1 MANRKKTSKKA
12 AGRAGK
18 ERSTGS
24 YAHPEAGAL
33 LRPDAGIQAQFRK
46 KKPPAT
52 RRYDSSLSPALDWD
66 GQNPARERAEAK
78 IASMEERLARLSAVI
93 DPGAGSG
100 VAPGTGSGVTPGAD
114 SEVAPNADPGATGG
128 ISERDLAR
136 AKQELA
142 AAREDAAALKALS
155 RPFLDWA
162 GKAER
167 LSFDVPTLPLFVH
180 ERLST
185 AAILET
191 LKGHTRDR
199 QVDMFDLF
207 GESDLPIHDRLLKAY
222 EHRNGWVN
230 RLILGDSLVV
240 MNSLV
245 GYEGLGGQVQAI
257 YMDPP
262 YAVKFGS
269 NFQPFVRKRDVTHG
283 DDEHMVREP
292 EMVQAY
298 RDTWELGI
306 HSFLTY
312 LRDRLLLARE
322 LLHPS
327 GSIFVQMSDTNLHHV
342 REVMD
347 EVFGPECF
355 VSQVSFQTTSGF
367 RTRTLATLGD
377 FLLWYARD
385 PDRLKVRKLFEE
397 QPVTLGE
404 GNARW
409 VLLPDGGYR
418 GVSAAEKR
426 GEASLPEGARLYKP
440 GDLQGQGASREP
452 QPFEFEGRVYEPG
465 TNSHWKA
472 NYPAGLERLASAGRI
487 HVAANSIQYR
497 RFASDFPYKE
507 RGNLWT
513 DTLTG
518 SFTDE
523 KIYVVQTNP
532 KVVERCL
539 LMTTDPGDLVFDPT
553 CGSGTTAWCAEKW
566 GRRWITAD
574 TSRVPLALARQRL
587 LTSTFDFY
595 RLKEPERG
603 PAGGFEYLRRQ
614 NRRGEEVGGIV
625 PHVTLES
632 MANDEPAKE
641 EVLVD
646 RPETDGSVT
655 RVSGP
660 FCVEATIPAPVEW
673 EGDGGEGSGD
683 AVSVGVAG
691 MVGDAGAGDPGDPG
705 DAGNAGGDGG
715 EDSGDA
721 VSAGDAGNAGTTGYV
736 SAAVAHARHV
746 DRMIEVLR
754 RSPVLR
760 LGGGRTVSLA
770 RVRRPARTLSLSA
783 EAVIE
788 GEGGQSARETT
799 RQAAGQNVRETTGQA
814 TGQSI
819 RETTGQA
826 AGQSAAIVFGPE
838 NGAVSE
844 TLVFEA
850 AREAYAKSYAHLYVA
865 GFAIQ
870 PNARRLI
877 EDCERAVGV
886 PATYVQA
893 SMDLVMGDLLKNLR
907 SSQIFSVCGLPDVRI
922 RQVETGV
929 SAAPRAAGT
938 SAATTAPGASETLA
952 ASAAPVATQSYQ
964 VELLGL
970 DVFDPVAMDS
980 DHREGHDVPAWFLDT
995 DYNGLCFHVCQAFFP
1010 RTSAWEGLK
1019 RSLRGKFED
1028 SVWAHLSGTVCA
1040 PFQAGDHGQVAVKV
1054 VDDRGNE
1061 LMVVKPLSEAEG
1073 EM

>member
-1 MANRKKTSKKA
+1 MAGKKNTVNRKGKA
-12 AGRAGK
+12 
-18 ERSTGS
+18 RSAKS
-24 YAHPEAGAL
+24 YGHPEASAL
-33 LRPDAGIQAQFRK
+33 LRPDIGMQAQFRK

-52 RRYDSSLSPALDWD
+52 YCYDSSLSPSLDWD
-66 GQNPARERAEAK
+66 GQNPAREAGEAK
-78 IASMEERLARLSAVI
+78 IVALEERIERLSAIV
-93 DPGAGSG
+93 DSG
-100 VAPGTGSGVTPGAD
+100 
-114 SEVAPNADPGATGG
+114 NGG
-128 ISERDLAR
+128 ISERDIAR
-136 AKQELA
+136 AREELA

-155 RPFLDWA
+155 KPFLNWA

-180 ERLST
+180 ERLS
-185 AAILET
+185 ASAILET

-199 QVDMFDLF
+199 QVNMFELF
-207 GESDLPIHDRLLKAY
+207 GESDLPIHDRLLRAY
-222 EHRNGWVN
+222 EHQNGWVN
-230 RLILGDSLVV
+230 RLILGDSMVV
-240 MNSLV
+240 MNSLL
-245 GYEGLGGQVQAI
+245 GYEGLGGQVQTI

-298 RDTWELGI
+298 RDTWQLGL

-342 REVMD
+342 REVLD

-355 VSQVSFQTTSGF
+355 VSQISFQTTSGF
-367 RTRTLATLGD
+367 QTKTLATLGD

-385 PDRLKVRKLFEE
+385 PERLKVRKLFEE
-397 QPVTLGE
+397 QPVVLGE

-409 VLLPDGGYR
+409 VLLPDGSYR
-418 GVSAAEKR
+418 GVTGAEKR
-426 GEASLPEGARLYKP
+426 GEAPLPRDARLYNP
-440 GDLQGQGASREP
+440 GDLQSQGAPRQP
-452 QPFEFEGRVYEPG
+452 QPYEFEGKLYEPG
-465 TNSHWKA
+465 ANSHWKP
-472 NYPAGLERLASAGRI
+472 NYPDGLERLAAEGRI
-487 HVAANSIQYR
+487 HVAANSLRYR

-518 SFTDE
+518 SFTEE
-523 KIYVVQTNP
+523 KTYVVQTNP
-532 KVVERCL
+532 KVVERCI
-539 LMTTDPGDLVFDPT
+539 LMTSDPGDLVFDPT
-553 CGSGTTAWCAEKW
+553 CGSGTTAYGAEKW

-587 LTSTFDFY
+587 LTSTFEFY

-603 PAGGFEYLRRQ
+603 PAGGFEYQRGQ
-614 NRRGEEVGGIV
+614 NAKGEEVGGIV

-632 MANDEPAKE
+632 IANDEPAKE

-646 RPETDGSVT
+646 RPETEDGVT

-660 FCVEATIPAPVEW
+660 FCVEATIPTPVDW
-673 EGDGGEGSGD
+673 EGDGE
-683 AVSVGVAG
+683 
-691 MVGDAGAGDPGDPG
+691 
-705 DAGNAGGDGG
+705 

-721 VSAGDAGNAGTTGYV
+721 SPTDTYA
-736 SAAVAHARHV
+736 SHV
-746 DRMIEVLR
+746 DRMIAVLQH
-754 RSPVLR
+754 SPVLR
-760 LGGGRTVSLA
+760 LGGGQTVTLSK
-770 RVRRPARTLSLSA
+770 VRRPARSMSLSA
-783 EAVIE
+783 EALVE
-788 GEGGQSARETT
+788 GYGEQT
-799 RQAAGQNVRETTGQA
+799 
-814 TGQSI
+814 
-819 RETTGQA
+819 
-826 AGQSAAIVFGPE
+826 AAIVFGPE

-844 TLVFEA
+844 MLVFEA
-850 AREAYAKSYAHLYVA
+850 AREAYAKGYGQLYVI

-870 PNARRLI
+870 PDARRLI

-893 SMDLVMGDLLKNLR
+893 SMDLLMGDLLKNLR

-922 RQVETGV
+922 RQ
-929 SAAPRAAGT
+929 AAKQG
-938 SAATTAPGASETLA
+938 
-952 ASAAPVATQSYQ
+952 YQ

-970 DVFDPVAMDS
+970 DIFDPVEMKS
-980 DHREGHDVPAWFLDT
+980 DHRQGSDVPAWFLDT

-1019 RSLRGKFED
+1019 RSLQGEFED
-1028 SVWAHLSGTVCA
+1028 SVWAHLSGTVSA
-1040 PFQAGDHGQVAVKV
+1040 SFQAGGHGQVAVKV

-1061 LMVVKPLSEAEG
+1061 LMVVKPLSEADG
-1073 EM
+1073 